1 MFRPQVR
8 LCGFVKI
15 AIFNIGPENEL
26 NLPAVGQHPVP
37 TSGSVAKKDHA
48 TGILSIFHLDSYAE
62 RYMFSLA
69 GRDMV

>member
-1 MFRPQVR
+1 MFRPQVC

-15 AIFNIGPENEL
+15 AIFNVRPENEL
-26 NLPAVGQHPVP
+26 NLPAVGQHPV
-37 TSGSVAKKDHA
+37 SAFGSVAKKDHA
-48 TGILSIFHLDSYAE
+48 SGILSIYHLDSYAE